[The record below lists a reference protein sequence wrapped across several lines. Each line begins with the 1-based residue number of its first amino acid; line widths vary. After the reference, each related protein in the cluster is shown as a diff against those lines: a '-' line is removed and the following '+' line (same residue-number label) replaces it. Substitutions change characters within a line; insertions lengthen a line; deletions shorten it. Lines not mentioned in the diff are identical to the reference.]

1 MCGSRKC
8 PNFPHRRGGK
18 FLMVVGSQRSK
29 PLKISMKL
37 NWNFQGGGGLM
48 KNPFCGIGK
57 DNLSNYTIQ
66 PGAEYLMKFRVFR

>member
-1 MCGSRKC
+1 
-8 PNFPHRRGGK
+8 
-18 FLMVVGSQRSK
+18 MVVGYQRLK

-57 DNLSNYTIQ
+57 DSLWNYTKQ
-66 PGAEYLMKFRVFR
+66 PGAEYF